1 MAGGKA
7 MNQELELKIQEFSMW
22 AIGSGTYEATTTR
35 AAVRSLRF
43 MAKRFDILKASPEDV
58 ISFVYYQ
65 RSRQRNTK
73 TIENQLQALLH
84 FQQMLGKQI
93 TVPKLKRKK
102 SAEQWVPSPDDLGK
116 VFDYVD
122 SIKSPV
128 DKAFKKSL
136 VYALAY
142 TGARIGEI
150 ARLNVSD
157 VMDSGIYIRA
167 EKNEQN
173 RTITVSQDV
182 MDEIKKWLKFR
193 PTVDNAFFAGRNG
206 RLSPDRLRM
215 IVKEIGQK
223 SGVPRMHSHA
233 FRHAVATAL
242 LNEGMDIKQV
252 QLQLGHSSLKSTEAY
267 VHPDHEMVST
277 GNAEALNRFFRKVEK
292 MTGDRMHMRAN
303 KYKRGERDSNP
314 RSHRETA

>member
-1 MAGGKA
+1 
-7 MNQELELKIQEFSMW
+7 MNAELEAKIKEFATW

-35 AAVRSLRF
+35 AAIRSLKF
-43 MAKRFDILKASPEDV
+43 MAKRFDIIKASQEDV
-58 ISFVYYQ
+58 VSFVYFQ
-65 RSRQRNTK
+65 RSKQRNNK

-84 FQQMLGKQI
+84 FQQMLGHEI

-102 SAEQWVPSPDDLGK
+102 SAEQWVPSPEDLKK

-122 SIKSPV
+122 SLKNPP
-128 DKAFKKSL
+128 DKAFRKSL
-136 VYALAY
+136 VLALAY

-157 VMDSGIYIRA
+157 IMDSGIYIRA

-173 RTITVSQDV
+173 RTIMVSVDV
-182 MDEIKKWLKFR
+182 IEEIKKWLKFR

-215 IVKEIGQK
+215 VVKEIGQK

-242 LNEGMDIKQV
+242 LNEGRDIKQV
-252 QLQLGHSSLKSTEAY
+252 QLQLGHSSLKSTETY
-267 VHPDHEMVST
+267 IHPDHALVST
-277 GNAEALNRFFRKVEK
+277 GNSEALNKFFRKVKE
-292 MTGDRMHMRAN
+292 MTDDRMHMRAN
-303 KYKRGERDSNP
+303 EYKRGERDSNP
-314 RSHRETA
+314 RSH

>member
-1 MAGGKA
+1 
-7 MNQELELKIQEFSMW
+7 MNSELETKIQEFSMW

-35 AAVRSLRF
+35 AAIRSLRY

-58 ISFVYYQ
+58 VSFVYFQ
-65 RSRQRNTK
+65 RSRQRNNK
-73 TIENQLQALLH
+73 TIENQLQALRH
-84 FQQMLGKQI
+84 FQQMLGKEI

-102 SAEQWVPSPDDLGK
+102 SAEQWIPSPEDLGK

-122 SIKSPV
+122 SLKNPP
-128 DKAFKKSL
+128 DQAFRKSL
-136 VYALAY
+136 VYVLAY
-142 TGARIGEI
+142 TGARIGEV

-157 VMDSGIYIRA
+157 VMDNGIYIRA

-173 RTITVSQDV
+173 RTIIVSGDV
-182 MDEIKKWLKFR
+182 MNEIKKWLKFR
-193 PTVDNAFFAGRNG
+193 PTVDNSFFAGRNG

-215 IVKEIGQK
+215 IIKEIGQK

-242 LNEGMDIKQV
+242 LNEGRDIKQV

-267 VHPDHEMVST
+267 LHPDHAVVST
-277 GNAEALNRFFRKVEK
+277 GNAEALNKFFRKVEK
-292 MTGDRMHMRAN
+292 MTHDRMHMRAN
-303 KYKRGERDSNP
+303 NIKRGERDSNP